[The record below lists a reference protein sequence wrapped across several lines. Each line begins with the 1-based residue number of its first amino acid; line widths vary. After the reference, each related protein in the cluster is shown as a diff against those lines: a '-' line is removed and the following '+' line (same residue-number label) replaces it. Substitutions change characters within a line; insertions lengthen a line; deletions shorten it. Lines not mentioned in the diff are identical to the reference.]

1 MMSLVTSFSGG
12 LPEGG
17 VTFGSVA
24 SGPLVGVFAVGFA
37 PAVARALS
45 LGFSLPIVIVLL
57 LLLLEPQ
64 PAISPVALSVASAS
78 TARERSVEEALELVT
93 VAQPT

>member
-1 MMSLVTSFSGG
+1 

-57 LLLLEPQ
+57 LLLEPQ